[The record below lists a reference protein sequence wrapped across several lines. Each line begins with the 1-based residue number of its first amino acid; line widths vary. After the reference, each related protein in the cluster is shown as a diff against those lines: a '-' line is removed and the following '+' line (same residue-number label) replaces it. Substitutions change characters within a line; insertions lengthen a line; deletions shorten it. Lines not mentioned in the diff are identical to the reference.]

1 MARCPPPLRSFP
13 RGTAPERIPIVETA
27 YAAERRAAVCG
38 SECCDARVR
47 SSGSYGRMDGC
58 RVTRGEAS
66 WCGEKERER
75 EAVGGKGGRKR
86 DRERDWL
93 CVSIG
98 YLTVEPY
105 PSLILCGFLAC
116 ITINA
121 SVCGKFAASDVPF
134 SVGQCHKN
142 NINAYLAVNSLS
154 TRTPCHI
161 RARPLP
167 GDFAET
173 LVRRRARAPLVGG
186 LRSRPGT
193 WGTKVRGGYCLVP

>member
-1 MARCPPPLRSFP
+1 MRQAR
-13 RGTAPERIPIVETA
+13 
-27 YAAERRAAVCG
+27 
-38 SECCDARVR
+38 AR
-47 SSGSYGRMDGC
+47 
-58 RVTRGEAS
+58 
-66 WCGEKERER
+66 ERER
-75 EAVGGKGGRKR
+75 QSASERGSGR
-86 DRERDWL
+86 RERQREWP

-142 NINAYLAVNSLS
+142 NINAYLAVNFLS

-167 GDFAET
+167 GDLDET
-173 LVRRRARAPLVGG
+173 LARRRARSPLVGG

-193 WGTKVRGGYCLVP
+193 WGTKVRGGYRSVP